1 MRIVDAGAG
10 RTARGRR
17 SAGRPWS
24 LGGAWARVA
33 VRRATPSS
41 GTVGGD
47 FVRDTAARTPAAVAW
62 RAANIEMLGL
72 AGATVCILLGLWLAT
87 SGRLAQLAVEDD
99 ARAVVNLRTAASAAE
114 IAPVLTMFASEAERL
129 AVAERVLR
137 RAADVDQP
145 LEHVG
150 GLSAV
155 TVSAADL
162 QADARLQQLRT
173 RAAVRAAARPD
184 LASAPLPVLTRTELA
199 ALKPHVAV
207 RSSSAFSASLGRA
220 LLWFVGAFWIAHL
233 VRRWRGAPD
242 DPVVLPA
249 LLLLTGVGLMCMVAL
264 RDPIRDTLIALT
276 FVDGLVA
283 GLVVLV
289 VASEVDY
296 ESSVSRRAVL
306 LPLGLALGLAA
317 LLLVFGSGPGT
328 SGVKVNLFGVQPVE
342 AIRLLVV
349 FAMAAALARRLEFLR
364 ELSEAPT
371 QTRPWLGIVRLPRWR
386 DVRPVV
392 ASMALVLAF
401 FFLQKDLG
409 PALVLSSV
417 VIALYAT
424 ARGRLAFVGVGF
436 GMLAA
441 GFAAAYLLGFP
452 ATVGQRVRIW
462 MDPWNNGVPGGNQ
475 IAHGLWAMATG
486 AVWGS
491 GVGAGSPQSIPEGH
505 TDFVLAVLGEEFG
518 LVGVVA
524 VLALYALIG
533 WRALRVS
540 LRAPGDYSALLGLG
554 VTLALLA
561 QAFVIASGLLGL
573 LPLTGV
579 VTPFLSYGR
588 SSMLANCAAI
598 GVMLAI
604 ARRQGPVRR
613 HLQQPVRMLGGVLA
627 GLALL
632 VAGRAAWI
640 QVVRADAMATASSL
654 SEQAD
659 GGYRFEYNPR
669 LVAATRA
676 FERGSIYD
684 RNGLVLATSRPAEI
698 AGIDAAYR
706 QAGVSRIGTC
716 DTGDGRCYPLGGAA
730 FSVLG
735 DWARQTNWAARNS
748 SFLERDRDTQLRG
761 FDDRQRVV
769 EIVNP
774 RTGRTERTIKRDYSA
789 LLPIVRHGADSS
801 RAEVVRLLGRG
812 RDLQATMDARLQQR
826 VARALRDG
834 IERGAHAR
842 GAAVVL
848 DADSG
853 DVLASVTYPWP
864 AAIAGTP
871 AAAPTSGDTAAADAL
886 LDRVR
891 YGLYPPGS
899 TYKLLV
905 AAAALRSR
913 PDEQS
918 ETFACVR
925 LTDGRVGNHVRGWS
939 RPVRDDLKDSSPH
952 GQVDLRRGLVVS
964 CNAYFAQLAMRLGP
978 GPILDASSLLQ
989 IEAARPATPESL
1001 RRSLPH
1007 AGYGQGEV
1015 LASPMEMAR
1024 LAATIAN
1031 GGIVQPLRWTVEPAT
1046 AAERAVA
1053 SPRLL
1058 SASAAS
1064 QLARYMREA
1073 VTDGTGRTLAGQ
1085 PTPIAGKTGTAE
1097 VDGGRA
1103 HSWFVGFAPAGGARR
1118 LAFAVIVENAG
1129 YGARSAAPI
1138 AGSIVEAARDLGLF
1152 DAPAGGTEVR

>member
-1 MRIVDAGAG
+1 MRIVDAGAA
-10 RTARGRR
+10 RTARRRRPSGRT
-17 SAGRPWS
+17 WS
-24 LGGAWARVA
+24 LGNAWARVA
-33 VRRATPSS
+33 VGHPAPA
-41 GTVGGD
+41 GGVGPD
-47 FVRDTAARTPAAVAW
+47 FVRDTAAARTPRAAAW

-72 AGATVCILLGLWLAT
+72 AAATVCILLGLWLAT
-87 SGRLAQLAVEDD
+87 SGRLARLAVEDG
-99 ARAVVNLRTAASAAE
+99 ARAAVNLRTATTAAE

-129 AVAERVLR
+129 AVAERLLR
-137 RAADVDQP
+137 RAADGEPP

-150 GLSAV
+150 GVSGV
-155 TVSAADL
+155 TVTAADL
-162 QADARLQQLRT
+162 QADGRLQQLRA
-173 RAAVRAAARPD
+173 RAAARHVARPD
-184 LASAPLPVLTRTELA
+184 LAATPLPVLTRTELT
-199 ALKPHVAV
+199 ALKPHVVVRTPAV
-207 RSSSAFSASLGRA
+207 FSASLGQA
-220 LLWFVGAFWIAHL
+220 LLWFFGAFWVAHL
-233 VRRWRGAPD
+233 VRRWRGASD

-249 LLLLTGVGLMCMVAL
+249 LLLLTGIGLMCMVAL
-264 RDPIRDTLIALT
+264 RDPLRDSLIALT
-276 FVDGLVA
+276 FVNGVVA
-283 GLVVLV
+283 GLVVMV
-289 VASEVDY
+289 VASEIDY
-296 ESSVSRRAVL
+296 ESSWLRRAVL
-306 LPLGLALGLAA
+306 APLGLALGLAA

-371 QTRPWLGIVRLPRWR
+371 EARPWLGLVRLPRWR

-441 GFAAAYLLGFP
+441 GFVAAYLLGFP

-486 AVWGS
+486 AFWGS

-505 TDFVLAVLGEEFG
+505 TDFVLAALGEEFG
-518 LVGVVA
+518 FLGVAA
-524 VLALYALIG
+524 VLALYAVIG

-613 HLQQPVRMLGGVLA
+613 HLQQPVRVLGGVLA
-627 GLALL
+627 CLALL
-632 VAGRAAWI
+632 VAGRAGWV

-669 LVAATRA
+669 LVAAARA
-676 FERGSIYD
+676 IQRGSIYD
-684 RNGLVLATSRPAEI
+684 RNGLVLATSRRAEI

-706 QAGVSRIGTC
+706 AAGVNRIGAC
-716 DTGDGRCYPLGGAA
+716 EIDDERCYPLGGAA

-748 SFLERDRDTQLRG
+748 SFLERDRDARLKG

-774 RTGRTERTIKRDYSA
+774 RTGRTERTIKRDYAA

-801 RAEVVRLLGRG
+801 RVEVVRLLGQA
-812 RDLQATMDARLQQR
+812 RDLQATIDARLQQR

-834 IERGAHAR
+834 IERGTHVR

-853 DVLASVTYPWP
+853 EVLASVTYPWP
-864 AAIAGTP
+864 APLTG
-871 AAAPTSGDTAAADAL
+871 TAAVAPSADATGDDAL

-899 TYKLLV
+899 TFKLLV

-913 PDEQS
+913 PDVQS

-925 LTDGRVGNHVRGWS
+925 LADGRVGNHVRGWS
-939 RPVRDDLKDSSPH
+939 RPVRDDLKDTSPH
-952 GQVDLRRGLVVS
+952 GDVDLRHGLVVS

-1001 RRSLPH
+1001 RQSLAH

-1024 LAATIAN
+1024 LVGTIAN
-1031 GGIVQPLRWTVEPAT
+1031 GGTVRPVQWTVEPAS
-1046 AAERAVA
+1046 AAEKAA
-1053 SPRLL
+1053 APPRLL
-1058 SASAAS
+1058 SEAAAA

-1073 VTDGTGRTLAGQ
+1073 VTEGTGRTLAGQ
-1085 PTPIAGKTGTAE
+1085 PTAIAGKTGTAE

-1103 HSWFVGFAPAGGARR
+1103 HSWFVGFAPAGGSRR

-1138 AGSIVEAARDLGLF
+1138 AGAIVEAARDLGLF
-1152 DAPAGGTEVR
+1152 DAPAGGTEIR